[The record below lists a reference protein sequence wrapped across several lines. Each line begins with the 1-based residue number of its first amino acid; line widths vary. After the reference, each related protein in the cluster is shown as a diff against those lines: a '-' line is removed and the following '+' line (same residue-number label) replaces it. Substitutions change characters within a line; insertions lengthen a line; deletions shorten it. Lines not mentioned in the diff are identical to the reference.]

1 MSEKSGPGNIPE
13 RESLGSCA
21 AVIAAGGEGRRMGG
35 PVKKQFLEIGGRSM
49 LRHCLDLFLAIP
61 EIRRIVVVL
70 PAEEVSGFRRSL
82 GGDEE
87 GKVAVVAGGSTRQES
102 VYKGLL
108 ALEGSG
114 VEVVAIHDAARP
126 LADPAVIRET
136 LRIAGTGCGA
146 VACMPMRD
154 TVKRSRGEK
163 IEKTV
168 DRRSLWLAQTPQ
180 SFPLAMI
187 LEAHRAAR
195 ESGYSGTDDSS
206 LCERLS
212 FPVAIVGSTAENLK
226 ITEPSDM
233 AYAEYRLRSRQRGE
247 RGEKVVLRIGEG
259 YDIHRL
265 KEGRRLVLGGVAIPH
280 EKGLD
285 GHSDADALIH
295 AVIDALLGAA
305 GLGDI
310 GSHFPDT
317 DPAYKDKDSTEL
329 LLNVVQMIEE
339 KGFRPV
345 NLDATIVAQRP
356 KLAPYIEKMRDRLAG
371 LLGLEAACVNV
382 KAKTHEGLGALGRE
396 EGIAARAVV
405 LIETSGVKNSPRQL

>member
-13 RESLGSCA
+13 RESLRSCA

-82 GGDEE
+82 GGDEK

-126 LADPAVIRET
+126 LADPAVVRET
-136 LRIAGTGCGA
+136 LRLAGTGCGA
-146 VACMPMRD
+146 VACTPMRD

-180 SFPLAMI
+180 SFPLAII
-187 LEAHRAAR
+187 LEAHRTAK
-195 ESGYSGTDDSS
+195 ESGYTGTDDSS

-233 AYAEYRLRSRQRGE
+233 AYAEYRLRSRQSGE

-310 GSHFPDT
+310 GRHFPDT

-329 LLNVVQMIEE
+329 LLTVVRMIEE

-356 KLAPYIEKMRDRLAG
+356 KLTPYIEKMRDRLAG
-371 LLGLEAACVNV
+371 LLGLEITCVNV

-405 LIETSGVKNSPRQL
+405 LVEASGVKNSPAQL